1 MVSPLLVPP
10 YSPILPSPQE
20 REKEKEEA
28 TTLELY
34 NLLLAG
40 KKLRLSFPSLPLAEK
55 CRGAIAVLKHRQ
67 EKELRKLGLM
77 SEEEVAIFSC
87 TVSSHS
93 PTISS
98 PDILGVLPP
107 KLLEKDNGPVTL
119 LLQFLEREEVAAK
132 RKYTYEIVEEVDSSD
147 SEDDNSPEAA

>member
-1 MVSPLLVPP
+1 MVSPILVPP
-10 YSPILPSPQE
+10 YSPLPSTLTQ
-20 REKEKEEA
+20 EKEKEEA

-40 KKLRLSFPSLPLAEK
+40 KKLRLHFPSLSLAEK

-93 PTISS
+93 LPSQS

-132 RKYTYEIVEEVDSSD
+132 RKYTYEIVEEVDNSD

>member
-1 MVSPLLVPP
+1 MVSPILVPP
-10 YSPILPSPQE
+10 YSPLPSTLTQE
-20 REKEKEEA
+20 KEKEKEEA

-77 SEEEVAIFSC
+77 SDEEVAIFSC
-87 TVSSHS
+87 TVSSS
-93 PTISS
+93 VEKNEVIGESS
-98 PDILGVLPP
+98 
-107 KLLEKDNGPVTL
+107 VTL
-119 LLQFLEREEVAAK
+119 LLQFLEREEVVAK
-132 RKYTYEIVEEVDSSD
+132 RKYTYEVVEETGEVDNSD